1 MAGKIKIL
9 NDWFCECPASGC
21 RIVVYE
27 EIRTVISRLQVV
39 NNNAKTYFSV
49 MSVTYKFVASRIGV
63 DPAAFPG
70 STVDNPNATITQQ
83 VSPC

>member
-9 NDWFCECPASGC
+9 NYWFCECVASGC

-63 DPAAFPG
+63 DPAALNSQAVRQPVQ
-70 STVDNPNATITQQ
+70 STTQTLQ
-83 VSPC
+83 